1 MTLANDS
8 HSQLEIVRAVDYIF
22 LYLVNFQTH
31 EKEVDM
37 SAKVEISRTDRT
49 VDDLKAMAKKSKCKD
64 HRRRLR
70 AIARVLAGEESR
82 SEVAKRASVDLQ
94 TLRDWVRRYNEEGAD
109 GLKNRP
115 RSGRRTRLDAV
126 QAEAVRE
133 WLETGPDPGAGE
145 PARWTVA
152 DIRRRIENLFEINC
166 SVEGVRLPVRRLGF
180 RNVSPRPIHPKADPR
195 AQEEFRS
202 NFKELARE
210 ALPDGVSPES
220 AGVWFQ
226 DEARIGRKGMLSR
239 VWARKGT
246 RPRIPRDHRYGY
258 CYLFSAACPSTGQA
272 VGHVCERANTDEMN
286 RHLEDVGA
294 AVPEG
299 GARNNRT
306 RRRGLAP
313 LQGSGGSRQRFPASA
328 AALQPGT
335 RSHGNGFLAA
345 QAQAF
350 REPRVPDRRACPRC
364 RRGGMEQLRGASE
377 RSQKNHRSGLGRAMK
392 NRAIFISESFLVL
405 VLHPPVT
412 AIRDEQIVLRCL
424 AVHTSFG
431 RKD

>member
-1 MTLANDS
+1 
-8 HSQLEIVRAVDYIF
+8 
-22 LYLVNFQTH
+22 
-31 EKEVDM
+31 M

-49 VDDLKAMAKKSKCKD
+49 AGDLKAMAKKSKCKD

-82 SEVAKRASVDLQ
+82 SRGREARRGRPSNLARPGAPLQ
-94 TLRDWVRRYNEEGAD
+94 RGRSGRIEKPLAFGAADATGRRPGGGGPGMAGD
-109 GLKNRP
+109 RP
-115 RSGRRTRLDAV
+115 RSGRRRAGPPGRRRHPAEDRESFRNQIQRRGGAPLDA
-126 QAEAVRE
+126 QAWAFGTC
-133 WLETGPDPGAGE
+133 L
-145 PARWTVA
+145 PARST
-152 DIRRRIENLFEINC
+152 R
-166 SVEGVRLPVRRLGF
+166 
-180 RNVSPRPIHPKADPR
+180 RPIPAPR
-195 AQEEFRS
+195 EEFRS
-202 NFKELARE
+202 NFKELARKV
-210 ALPDGVSPES
+210 LPGGVSPES
-220 AGVWFQ
+220 AGVRFQ

-246 RPRIPRDHRYGY
+246 RPRIPRDHRRGY

-286 RHLEDVGA
+286 RHLKDVGA

-299 GARNNRT
+299 EHAIIVLDGA
-306 RRRGLAP
+306 GLAP

-392 NRAIFISESFLVL
+392 KPGHF
-405 VLHPPVT
+405 H
-412 AIRDEQIVLRCL
+412 
-424 AVHTSFG
+424 
-431 RKD
+431 K

>member
-1 MTLANDS
+1 
-8 HSQLEIVRAVDYIF
+8 
-22 LYLVNFQTH
+22 
-31 EKEVDM
+31 M

-49 VDDLKAMAKKSKCKD
+49 AGDLKAMAKKSKCKD

-82 SEVAKRASVDLQ
+82 SEVAKRAGVDLQ

-115 RSGRRTRLDAV
+115 RSGRRARLDAD

-145 PARWTVA
+145 PARRAVA
-152 DIRRRIENLFEINC
+152 DIRRRIENLFEIKY

-202 NFKELARE
+202 NFKALARE
-210 ALPDGVSPES
+210 ALPGGVSPES

-226 DEARIGRKGMLSR
+226 DEARIGQKGMLSR

-286 RHLEDVGA
+286 RHLKDVGA

-299 GARNNRT
+299 GHAIIV
-306 RRRGLAP
+306 L
-313 LQGSGGSRQRFPASA
+313 
-328 AALQPGT
+328 
-335 RSHGNGFLAA
+335 
-345 QAQAF
+345 
-350 REPRVPDRRACPRC
+350 D
-364 RRGGMEQLRGASE
+364 GAGW
-377 RSQKNHRSGLGRAMK
+377 HRSKALEVPGNVSLLRLPPYSPEPDPMETVFSLLKHKHFA
-392 NRAIFISESFLVL
+392 NRVFQ
-405 VLHPPVT
+405 T
-412 AIRDEQIVLRCL
+412 AEHVRDAVAEVWSNFAEQAN
-424 AVHTSFG
+424 AVKKITD
-431 RKD
+431 RDWAVP